1 MIRKGTV
8 EILPIRHYKTVLT
21 KWGSM
26 HRGKQIY
33 SFFFMIM
40 QWIDEKM
47 AFLIIVSS
55 IFNWFKIN
63 FICLLNRNNVQE
75 ISLPKIGCGLDK
87 LDWERVQ
94 GILRNVFKATN
105 IKLTVYILDESLKS
119 SPSATSRPS
128 TLLNT
133 DFQSSSKVKAKGL
146 KR

>member
-1 MIRKGTV
+1 MV
-8 EILPIRHYKTVLT
+8 
-21 KWGSM
+21 
-26 HRGKQIY
+26 
-33 SFFFMIM
+33 FFKNGM
-40 QWIDEKM
+40 
-47 AFLIIVSS
+47 VSS

-146 KR
+146 KW